1 MWQYW
6 GMRVAQRLAATL
18 PNPAQYRLAVLV
30 GELIFH
36 LWRDKS
42 RATLENAAQVLN
54 LPPGDRRVRTVA
66 RQCFHNYAKYLV
78 EFFQL
83 PFRTSADLQAKVS
96 QLIGWEHIEAALAR
110 GQGVIYV
117 TAHFG
122 NWDVGGSVVAARH
135 PMSVVAETFQPA
147 RLDAL
152 VRETRTAHGMATIP
166 LENAL
171 RKVLR
176 ALRRNEVVALVIDRP
191 VHEQEGGVPVRL
203 FGRDTRWPG
212 GAAALA
218 MKTDALVLAG
228 GCWRN
233 PDNTYSIMA
242 AAPIRCETTGDR
254 DGDLRRNMQRIVDA
268 LEQIIRRHPDQW
280 YMFRRMWPVPAASR
294 T

>member
-6 GMRVAQRLAATL
+6 GMRLAQRLAAML
-18 PNPAQYRLAVLV
+18 PSPTRYRLAVLA
-30 GELIFH
+30 GELVFR
-36 LWRDKS
+36 LWREKS
-42 RATLENAAQVLN
+42 HSTIENAAQVLGR
-54 LPPGDRRVRTVA
+54 PPHDRQVRAVA
-66 RQCFHNYAKYLV
+66 RQCFHNYAKYVV
-78 EFFQL
+78 EFLRL
-83 PFRTSADLQAKVS
+83 PLLTSADVLTKVS
-96 QLIGWEHIEAALAR
+96 QVIGWEHVEATLAHGR
-110 GQGVIYV
+110 GSILV

-122 NWDVGGSVVAARH
+122 NWDIAGASVAVHYPVSA
-135 PMSVVAETFQPA
+135 VAETFQSA

-152 VRETRTAHGMATIP
+152 VKETRAAYGVATIP
-166 LENAL
+166 LENAA
-171 RKVLR
+171 RQVLR

-233 PDNTYSIMA
+233 PDDTYTIMVA
-242 AAPIRCETTGDR
+242 PPIRCETTGDR
-254 DGDLRRNMQRIVDA
+254 DGDLRRNMQRIVES
-268 LEQIIRRHPDQW
+268 LEQIIRLHPDQW
-280 YMFRRMWPVPAASR
+280 YMFRRMWPVPAVPA

>member
-1 MWQYW
+1 
-6 GMRVAQRLAATL
+6 MRS
-18 PNPAQYRLAVLV
+18 
-30 GELIFH
+30 I
-36 LWRDKS
+36 WWS
-42 RATLENAAQVLN
+42 
-54 LPPGDRRVRTVA
+54 
-66 RQCFHNYAKYLV
+66 
-78 EFFQL
+78 FFQL

-152 VRETRTAHGMATIP
+152 VRETRTAHGMTTIP

-191 VHEQEGGVPVRL
+191 VHEREGGVPVRL

-218 MKTDALVLAG
+218 MKNRCLGPGWRLLAQSRQHLLDHGGATDPL
-228 GCWRN
+228 R
-233 PDNTYSIMA
+233 D
-242 AAPIRCETTGDR
+242 DR
-254 DGDLRRNMQRIVDA
+254 R
-268 LEQIIRRHPDQW
+268 P
-280 YMFRRMWPVPAASR
+280 
-294 T
+294 

>member
-96 QLIGWEHIEAALAR
+96 QLIGWEHVEAALAR
-110 GQGVIYV
+110 GRASSTSPCISG
-117 TAHFG
+117 TG
-122 NWDVGGSVVAARH
+122 TLVGRS
-135 PMSVVAETFQPA
+135 S
-147 RLDAL
+147 
-152 VRETRTAHGMATIP
+152 
-166 LENAL
+166 
-171 RKVLR
+171 
-176 ALRRNEVVALVIDRP
+176 RRV
-191 VHEQEGGVPVRL
+191 
-203 FGRDTRWPG
+203 
-212 GAAALA
+212 
-218 MKTDALVLAG
+218 
-228 GCWRN
+228 
-233 PDNTYSIMA
+233 
-242 AAPIRCETTGDR
+242 IRCRSSRRPFSRRAWMHWCGRHAPLTG
-254 DGDLRRNMQRIVDA
+254 
-268 LEQIIRRHPDQW
+268 
-280 YMFRRMWPVPAASR
+280 WPPSPWR
-294 T
+294 TLSGRCSGRCGAMRS

>member
-6 GMRVAQRLAATL
+6 GMRVAQRLAALL
-18 PNPAQYRLAVLV
+18 PSAIGERLAVLV
-30 GELIFH
+30 GELVFH

-54 LPPGDRRVRTVA
+54 LHPGDRRVRQVA
-66 RQCFHNYAKYLV
+66 RQCFHNYARYLV

-83 PFRTSADLQAKVS
+83 PLRTSADLRARVS
-96 QLIGWEHIEAALAR
+96 QTIGWEHIEAALAR
-110 GQGVIYV
+110 GRGVIYV
-117 TAHFG
+117 TMHFG
-122 NWDVGGSVVAARH
+122 NWDIGGAVVSGLH
-135 PMSVVAETFQPA
+135 PVSVVAETFQPA

-152 VRETRTAHGMATIP
+152 VRGSRAKHGMDTIP
-166 LENAL
+166 VENAA
-171 RKVLR
+171 RQVLR

-191 VHEQEGGVPVRL
+191 VHEQQGGVPIRL

-218 MKTDALVLAG
+218 MKTDALVIPG

-233 PDNTYSIMA
+233 PDDTYSIMA
-242 AAPIRCETTGDR
+242 APPIRCETTGDR
-254 DGDLRRNMQRIVDA
+254 DGDLRRNMQRIVEA

-280 YMFRRMWPVPAASR
+280 YMFRPMWPVPAAPR
-294 T
+294 P